1 MKKPSLKRELQS
13 KLQPPQVS
21 IPLFRGSKKRTVGL
35 LIRGNSPLLYQ
46 SYSLCLCCSKVRQ
59 DCLKHTVTKLG
70 SKKADVSKAGHPWPG
85 CPAMQRQ
92 RWTWVETLRPT
103 GRCYLLKKSTL
114 KMILN
119 ENYQLLYKMEF
130 TCCCWPKK
138 KASKVSTS
146 KEHESSTVRRMLPGI
161 IRLFQRQRRS
171 WKVPGKWY
179 HFALW

>member
-92 RWTWVETLRPT
+92 RWTRVETLRPT

-130 TCCCWPKK
+130 TCCC
-138 KASKVSTS
+138 
-146 KEHESSTVRRMLPGI
+146 
-161 IRLFQRQRRS
+161 
-171 WKVPGKWY
+171 
-179 HFALW
+179 